1 MIVSDCFS
9 RQIQT
14 LTDCRTSPRATTVS
28 RHIYGDLS
36 TIYRICEHLT
46 SLSTEHGSGNG
57 PMWHYANTLYAE
69 ALGQAARIR
78 ADLRPKWVEFFRA
91 WSESH
96 WAYGDRT
103 VPRAAEH
110 FRPEDG
116 TRCGSAW
123 DYFHSAWIDPFI
135 LYWCGVSLSDGFEKL
150 RFDPYTNED
159 FRLSGVPFVGRCYT
173 FSQKT
178 DESGRRVRTIFDADG
193 RVLAVGEGAL
203 EVMLP

>member
-1 MIVSDCFS
+1 MTASKRVPGVVA
-9 RQIQT
+9 
-14 LTDCRTSPRATTVS
+14 TSPSASGAAAYFSLMTDFHGCVKPSGRERTWPHRGGGS
-28 RHIYGDLS
+28 KP
-36 TIYRICEHLT
+36 IC
-46 SLSTEHGSGNG
+46 
-57 PMWHYANTLYAE
+57 
-69 ALGQAARIR
+69 AARIR

-135 LYWCGVSLSDGFEKL
+135 LYWCGASLSDGFEKL

-178 DESGRRVRTIFDADG
+178 DKSGRRVRTIFDADG